1 MSKHFFYD
9 YKIEL
14 QEQLGKKFR
23 KELKEL
29 EAERTKQ
36 GQLDAAQAIVEEYFN
51 ILESSLSDII
61 LISDNRLQLI
71 RDGSMI
77 VQFKMFDNYVKFT
90 RFEHAIEV
98 EIGEFD
104 TETKIV
110 EARIIS
116 NIIPGEKRC
125 VVKRI
130 GKVHDGSHF
139 DDKTINFYMNEVFG
153 HLNLLE

>member
-9 YKIEL
+9 YKVEL
-14 QEQLGKKFR
+14 EEQLGKKFR
-23 KELKEL
+23 RELKQL
-29 EAERTKQ
+29 EEERAFQT
-36 GQLDAAQAIVEEYFN
+36 QLDEAQEVIETYFKV
-51 ILESSLSDII
+51 LESSLSDII
-61 LISDNRLQLI
+61 LISDNKVQLI

-90 RFEHAIEV
+90 RFDHAIEV
-98 EIGEFD
+98 EIGDFD
-104 TETKIV
+104 RQTKII

-130 GKVHDGSHF
+130 GKVHDGAHF
-139 DDKTINFYMNEVFG
+139 DDKTINFYMNEAFG
-153 HLNLLE
+153 HLEEMN